1 MEAAQI
7 TQAPSRPVP
16 TQDMRVLIADDNP
29 VNAQFFRMILRGAG
43 YEEIKTTHSAE
54 AVEALVREWDPD
66 LLVLDLHMPKLTGFE
81 VLGRVREHLVPPQTL
96 PVLVVTA
103 DDSSDARRRALSMG
117 ARDFVTKP
125 VDPAEVI
132 SRVRNLLQSRRL
144 LSDLDQTVSEATRR
158 LELAHAETLQ
168 RLARAA
174 ACCRDEG
181 TEHRRR
187 VGDLSGRLAQAMGLG
202 FEFVEAMRVAAP
214 LHDIGKLAI
223 PEAILAKPGT
233 LDPHERQIMQ
243 RHTLAGAEILAD
255 SDAPL
260 LCLARDIALCHHERW
275 DGGGYG
281 QGLSGQEIPLGAR
294 IAAVA
299 DVYDALTRDRPYRTA
314 LDPESA
320 MSQVMSGA
328 GSQFDPA
335 VIDAFAQLFAPP
347 RGR

>member
-1 MEAAQI
+1 MGA
-7 TQAPSRPVP
+7 TQATSTPTRSVP

-43 YEEIKTTHSAE
+43 YEQIQTTHSAE
-54 AVEALVREWDPD
+54 AVEDLVREWDPD
-66 LLVLDLHMPKLTGFE
+66 LLVLDLHMPKLTGFQ
-81 VLGRVREHLVPPQTL
+81 VLGRVREHLLAPQTL

-144 LSDLDQTVSEATRR
+144 LSDLDQTVAEATHR
-158 LELAHAETLQ
+158 LQLAHAETLG
-168 RLARAA
+168 RLERAA
-174 ACCRDEG
+174 ACCRDES
-181 TEHRRR
+181 TAHRRR

-202 FEFVEAMRVAAP
+202 FEFVEAMRLAAP

-223 PEAILAKPGT
+223 PEAILGKAGA

-243 RHTLAGAEILAD
+243 CHTLAGAEILAD

-260 LCLARDIALCHHERW
+260 LSLARDIALCHHERW
-275 DGGGYG
+275 DGSGYG
-281 QGLSGQEIPLGAR
+281 QGLSGEQIPLGAR
-294 IAAVA
+294 IVAVA
-299 DVYDALTRDRPYRTA
+299 EVYDALTRDRPYRLA
-314 LDPESA
+314 LDPDSA
-320 MSQVMSGA
+320 MSEIISGA

-335 VIDAFAQLFAPP
+335 VVEALAELFAPP

>member
-1 MEAAQI
+1 MGTAHV
-7 TQAPSRPVP
+7 TPTPSRSVA

-43 YEEIKTTHSAE
+43 YEQIKTTHSAE
-54 AVEALVREWDPD
+54 TVEDLVRGWDPD

-103 DDSSDARRRALSMG
+103 DDSSDARRRALSLG

-144 LSDLDQTVSEATRR
+144 LSDLDQTVAEATRQ
-158 LELAHAETLQ
+158 LELAHAETLR

-181 TEHRRR
+181 IEHRRR

-202 FEFVEAMRVAAP
+202 FEFVEALRVAAP
-214 LHDIGKLAI
+214 LHDIGKLAV
-223 PEAILAKPGT
+223 PDAILAKPGP
-233 LDPHERQIMQ
+233 LDAHEREIMQ
-243 RHTLAGAEILAD
+243 RHTVAGAEVLAD
-255 SDAPL
+255 TEAPL
-260 LCLARDIALCHHERW
+260 LTLAREIALSHHERW
-275 DGGGYG
+275 DGSGYG
-281 QGLSGQEIPLGAR
+281 QGLSGEQIPLGAR
-294 IAAVA
+294 IVAVA
-299 DVYDALTRDRPYRTA
+299 DVYDTLTRDRPYRRA

-320 MSQVMSGA
+320 MAEIMAGA
-328 GSQFDPA
+328 GAHFDPS
-335 VIDAFAQLFAPP
+335 VIEAFAELFAPP